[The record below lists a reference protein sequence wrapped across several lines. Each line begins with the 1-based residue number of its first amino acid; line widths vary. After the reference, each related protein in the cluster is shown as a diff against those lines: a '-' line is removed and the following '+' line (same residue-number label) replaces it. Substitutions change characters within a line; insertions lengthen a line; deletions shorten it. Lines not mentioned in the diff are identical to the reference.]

1 MSPAAVK
8 LKFLIVIL
16 FVLSLIGHRPKNSG
30 RCLLNACA
38 LCVLD
43 AKYYFQSEYT
53 ESQRALA
60 ADTLAYLTEVDSDL
74 QKTAAISNQLVSALV
89 ELLNSLT
96 VSARQSA
103 FR

>member
-1 MSPAAVK
+1 MAQ
-8 LKFLIVIL
+8 F
-16 FVLSLIGHRPKNSG
+16 FH
-30 RCLLNACA
+30 LLNKVECISFFFN
-38 LCVLD
+38 
-43 AKYYFQSEYT
+43 FQSEYA

-89 ELLNSLT
+89 ELLNSLN
-96 VSARQSA
+96 VAARQAA